1 MHPWAA
7 AVVGIVVSL
16 AGCGDDDGG
25 APRDG
30 GPVAIDATP
39 SVDARGGLDAG
50 AMADAGSPDATTDA
64 SAPHRLTIA
73 IDYRFDTTGFFTP
86 ERRSALEAA
95 ARAWGEILEDDFPP
109 IPEGT
114 PVQSRDP
121 ESPADPSTA
130 FVIDREI
137 DDVLVFAGCSDV
149 PTGYAVGNF
158 SLFTSGVADP
168 ALRAELEARQT
179 GDDFAP
185 WTGWVSFDCEEPWFF
200 DSTPAS
206 ADDVPADRRDFHS
219 VAMHELG
226 HVLGFGS
233 ADVFERQVDASGS
246 FVGPRA
252 VAAHGGPVPLNTRGD
267 HIRSDVTSDGRTTL
281 MDAARELGERT
292 TPTRLDRAF
301 FEDLGY
307 ELVAP

>member
-1 MHPWAA
+1 
-7 AVVGIVVSL
+7 VGIVFGAV
-16 AGCGDDDGG
+16 GCGDDDGG

-30 GPVAIDATP
+30 GPLPVDAERSVDAGGGIDAGSILDARAPDATP
-39 SVDARGGLDAG
+39 
-50 AMADAGSPDATTDA
+50 DA
-64 SAPHRLTIA
+64 STPHRLTIE
-73 IDYRFDTTGFFTP
+73 IDYRFDTAGFFTP

-95 ARAWGEILEDDFPP
+95 ARAWGEVLQDDFPA

-130 FVIDREI
+130 FVIEREI

-158 SLFTSGVADP
+158 SLYSSGVADP
-168 ALRAELEARQT
+168 ELRAELEARQT
-179 GDDFAP
+179 GDDFRP
-185 WTGWVSFDCEEPWFF
+185 WTGWVSFDCDEPWFF
-200 DSTPAS
+200 DPTPATV
-206 ADDVPADRRDFHS
+206 ADLPTDQRDFHS

-233 ADVFERQVDASGS
+233 ADAFERLVDASGS
-246 FVGPRA
+246 FVGPSA
-252 VAAHGGPVPLNTRGD
+252 VAAHGGPVPLNARGD
-267 HIRSDVTSDGRTTL
+267 HIRSDVTSEGRTTL

-301 FEDLGY
+301 FVDLGY
-307 ELVAP
+307 EVTAP